1 MKANLVSKE
10 KNVAKFTMEF
20 TAEEFDQACIDAYK
34 ATKDQFS
41 IDGFRKGKAPR
52 SIIEKHYGEGVFFE
66 EAVNQLFQQN
76 YLKAV
81 EELDLDIIDS
91 PAAEFSEIGKGK
103 PMTITISVPVYPVVE
118 VKDYMGVEV
127 EQEKPQVSDE
137 SVQAEIDNMLK
148 RNARMVTVDR
158 ASKKGDTVIF
168 DFKGFVDGEQF
179 EGGTAERHELKLGS
193 GMFIPGFEEQ
203 LEGLKAGESKNV
215 EVTFPEAYT
224 EELAGKDA
232 TFECLIHEVKEE
244 ELPKLDDEFVKDVSE
259 FDTVDELKDDIKN
272 KQLENAKNM
281 VVSRAK
287 DAVVSKV
294 YENNPV
300 DVPDVMVEDEI
311 SRMIQEI
318 GQQLS
323 YQGLT
328 VENYL
333 QYMGKDMAEFRKD
346 LREDAANKVGTR
358 IVLMSIIDKE
368 GIEVSEEE
376 MEAEL
381 KKIADAYKKDVE
393 EIRQMIGVE
402 NLTYFQK
409 DIQLSKVVDLLYDK
423 AKVTEVEPKKIDPV
437 EIKAE
442 DAKKESEEKNDSKVA
457 KESKDEKKSDKPKDE
472 KEAKA
477 KEDK

>member
-1 MKANLVSKE
+1 MKTNLLSKE

-76 YLKAV
+76 YLNAV
-81 EELDLDIIDS
+81 QELDLDIIDS

-103 PMTITISVPVYPVVE
+103 PMTITITVPVYPVVE
-118 VKDYMGVEV
+118 VKDYMGVEA
-127 EQEKPQVSDE
+127 EQEKAQVSDE

-148 RNARMVTVDR
+148 RNARMITVYR
-158 ASKKGDTVIF
+158 ESKNGDTLIF

-203 LEGLKAGESKNV
+203 LEGLKAGDSKNV
-215 EVTFPEAYT
+215 EVKFPENYT

-232 TFECLIHEVKEE
+232 TFECLVHEVKEE
-244 ELPKLDDEFVKDVSE
+244 EIPELDDEFVKDVSE
-259 FDTVDELKDDIKN
+259 FDTVDELKEDIK
-272 KQLENAKNM
+272 KRQLENAKHM

-300 DVPDVMVEDEI
+300 DVPDIMVEDEI
-311 SRMIQEI
+311 TRMIQEI

-333 QYMGKDMAEFRKD
+333 QYMGKNMSEMRNE
-346 LREDAANKVGTR
+346 LREDAAKKVGTR

-368 GIEVSEEE
+368 NIEVSEEE

-381 KKIADAYKKDVE
+381 AKIAEAYKRDVE
-393 EIRQMIGVE
+393 EIKNMIGIE

-409 DIQLSKVVDLLYDK
+409 DVQITKAIDMLYDN
-423 AKVTEVEPKKIDPV
+423 AKIKEVEPKKVDPV
-437 EIKAE
+437 EIK
-442 DAKKESEEKNDSKVA
+442 D
-457 KESKDEKKSDKPKDE
+457 DEKSEKTGDE
-472 KEAKA
+472 KTEGK
-477 KEDK
+477 

>member
-1 MKANLVSKE
+1 MKANLISKE

-34 ATKDQFS
+34 ATKDQFT

-52 SIIEKHYGEGVFFE
+52 SIIEKHYGEGIFFE

-103 PMTITISVPVYPVVE
+103 PMTITISVPVYPMVE

-137 SVQAEIDNMLK
+137 SVQAEIDNMVK

-158 ASKKGDTVIF
+158 PSKKGDTLIF

-203 LEGLKAGESKNV
+203 LEGLKSGESKNV

-232 TFECLIHEVKEE
+232 TFECLVHEVKEE
-244 ELPKLDDEFVKDVSE
+244 ELPKLDDEFVKDISE
-259 FDTVDELKDDIKN
+259 FDTVDELKKDIRN

-294 YENNPV
+294 YDNNPV

-346 LREDAANKVGTR
+346 LRDDAAKKVGTR

-381 KKIADAYKKDVE
+381 KKIAEAYKKDVE
-393 EIRQMIGVE
+393 EIRQMIGIE

-409 DIQLSKVVDLLYDK
+409 DIQLSKVVDLLYDN

-442 DAKKESEEKNDSKVA
+442 DSEVAEKPEESEDSKKA
-457 KESKDEKKSDKPKDE
+457 EK
-472 KEAKA
+472 
-477 KEDK
+477 

>member
-1 MKANLVSKE
+1 MKTNLISKE

-52 SIIEKHYGEGVFFE
+52 GIIEKHYGEGVFFE

-76 YLKAV
+76 YLNAV
-81 EELDLDIIDS
+81 QELDLDIIDS

-103 PMTITISVPVYPVVE
+103 PMTITITVPVYPVVE
-118 VKDYMGVEV
+118 VKDYMGVEA
-127 EQEKPQVSDE
+127 EQEKAQVSDE

-148 RNARMVTVDR
+148 RNARMVTVER
-158 ASKKGDTVIF
+158 ESKNGDTLIF
-168 DFKGFVDGEQF
+168 DFKGFVDGKQF

-203 LEGLKAGESKNV
+203 LEGLKAGDSKNV
-215 EVTFPEAYT
+215 EVKFPENYT

-232 TFECLIHEVKEE
+232 TFECLVHEVKEE
-244 ELPKLDDEFVKDVSE
+244 EIPKLDDEFVKDVSE
-259 FDTVDELKDDIKN
+259 FDTVDELKEDIK
-272 KQLENAKNM
+272 KRQLENAKNM
-281 VVSRAK
+281 VLSRAK

-300 DVPDVMVEDEI
+300 DVPDVMVQDEI
-311 SRMIQEI
+311 TRMIQEI

-333 QYMGKDMAEFRKD
+333 QYMGKDMSD
-346 LREDAANKVGTR
+346 LRNELKEDAAKKVGTR

-368 GIEVSEEE
+368 DIKVSEDE

-381 KKIADAYKKDVE
+381 AKIAEAYKKDVD
-393 EIRQMIGVE
+393 EIKNMIGIE

-409 DIQLSKVVDLLYDK
+409 DIQITKVIDMLYDN
-423 AKVTEVEPKKIDPV
+423 AKITEVEPKKIDPA
-437 EIKAE
+437 EIKDDKESKKAE
-442 DAKKESEEKNDSKVA
+442 DVEKTEEK
-457 KESKDEKKSDKPKDE
+457 
-472 KEAKA
+472 
-477 KEDK
+477 

>member
-1 MKANLVSKE
+1 MKTNLLSKE

-76 YLKAV
+76 YLNAV
-81 EELDLDIIDS
+81 QELDLDIIDS

-103 PMTITISVPVYPVVE
+103 PMTITITVPVYPVVE
-118 VKDYMGVEV
+118 VKDYMGVEA
-127 EQEKPQVSDE
+127 EQEKAQVSDE

-148 RNARMVTVDR
+148 RNARMITVDR
-158 ASKKGDTVIF
+158 ESKNGDTLIF

-215 EVTFPEAYT
+215 EVKFPENYT

-232 TFECLIHEVKEE
+232 TFECLVHEVKEE
-244 ELPKLDDEFVKDVSE
+244 EIPELDDEFVKDVSE
-259 FDTVDELKDDIKN
+259 FDTVDELKEDIK
-272 KQLENAKNM
+272 KRQLENAKNM

-311 SRMIQEI
+311 TRMIQEI

-333 QYMGKDMAEFRKD
+333 QYMGKNMSEMRNE
-346 LREDAANKVGTR
+346 LREDAAKKVGTR

-368 GIEVSEEE
+368 NIEVSEEE

-381 KKIADAYKKDVE
+381 AKIAEAYKRDVE
-393 EIRQMIGVE
+393 EIKNMIGIE

-409 DIQLSKVVDLLYDK
+409 DVQITKAIDMLYDN
-423 AKVTEVEPKKIDPV
+423 AKIKEVEPKKVDPV
-437 EIKAE
+437 EIK
-442 DAKKESEEKNDSKVA
+442 D
-457 KESKDEKKSDKPKDE
+457 DEKSEKTGDE
-472 KEAKA
+472 KTEGK
-477 KEDK
+477 

>member
-1 MKANLVSKE
+1 MKTNLLSKE

-76 YLKAV
+76 YLNAV
-81 EELDLDIIDS
+81 QELDLDIIDS

-103 PMTITISVPVYPVVE
+103 PMTITITVPVYPVVE
-118 VKDYMGVEV
+118 VKDYMGVEA
-127 EQEKPQVSDE
+127 EQEKAQVSDE

-148 RNARMVTVDR
+148 RNARMITVDR
-158 ASKKGDTVIF
+158 ESKNGDTLIF

-215 EVTFPEAYT
+215 EVKFPENYT

-232 TFECLIHEVKEE
+232 TFECLVHEVKEE
-244 ELPKLDDEFVKDVSE
+244 EIPELDDEFVKDVSE
-259 FDTVDELKDDIKN
+259 FDTVDELKEDIK
-272 KQLENAKNM
+272 KRQLENAKNM

-311 SRMIQEI
+311 TRMIQEI

-333 QYMGKDMAEFRKD
+333 QYMGKDMSEMRNE
-346 LREDAANKVGTR
+346 LREDAAKKVGTR

-368 GIEVSEEE
+368 NIEVSEEE

-381 KKIADAYKKDVE
+381 AKIAEAYKRDVE
-393 EIRQMIGVE
+393 EIKNMIGIE

-409 DIQLSKVVDLLYDK
+409 DVQITKAIDMLYDN
-423 AKVTEVEPKKIDPV
+423 AKIKEVEPKKVDPV
-437 EIKAE
+437 EIK
-442 DAKKESEEKNDSKVA
+442 D
-457 KESKDEKKSDKPKDE
+457 DEKSEKTGDE
-472 KEAKA
+472 KTEGK
-477 KEDK
+477 

>member
-1 MKANLVSKE
+1 MKTNLLSKE

-76 YLKAV
+76 YLNAV
-81 EELDLDIIDS
+81 QELDLDIIDS

-103 PMTITISVPVYPVVE
+103 PMTITITVPVYPVVE
-118 VKDYMGVEV
+118 VKDYMGVEA
-127 EQEKPQVSDE
+127 EQEKAQVSDE

-148 RNARMVTVDR
+148 RNARMITVDR
-158 ASKKGDTVIF
+158 ESKKGDTLIF

-203 LEGLKAGESKNV
+203 LEGLKAGDSKNV
-215 EVTFPEAYT
+215 EVKFPENYT

-232 TFECLIHEVKEE
+232 TFECLVHEVKEE
-244 ELPKLDDEFVKDVSE
+244 EIPELDDEFVKDVSE
-259 FDTVDELKDDIKN
+259 FDTVDELKEDIK
-272 KQLENAKNM
+272 KRQLENAKNM

-311 SRMIQEI
+311 TRMIQEI

-333 QYMGKDMAEFRKD
+333 QYMGKDMSEMRNEF
-346 LREDAANKVGTR
+346 REDAAKKVGTR

-368 GIEVSEEE
+368 NIQVSEEE

-381 KKIADAYKKDVE
+381 AKIAEAYKKDVE
-393 EIRQMIGVE
+393 EIKNMIGIE

-409 DIQLSKVVDLLYDK
+409 DVQITKVIDMLYDN
-423 AKVTEVEPKKIDPV
+423 AKIKEVEPKKIDPV
-437 EIKAE
+437 EIKDDE
-442 DAKKESEEKNDSKVA
+442 KSEKTGDEKTEEK
-457 KESKDEKKSDKPKDE
+457 
-472 KEAKA
+472 
-477 KEDK
+477 

>member
-1 MKANLVSKE
+1 MKTNLLSKE

-20 TAEEFDQACIDAYK
+20 TAEEFEQACIDAYK
-34 ATKDQFS
+34 ATKNQFS

-76 YLKAV
+76 YLNAV
-81 EELDLDIIDS
+81 QELDLDIIDS

-103 PMTITISVPVYPVVE
+103 PMTITITVPVYPVVE
-118 VKDYMGVEV
+118 VKDYMGVEA
-127 EQEKPQVSDE
+127 EQEKAQVSDE

-148 RNARMVTVDR
+148 RNARMITVDR
-158 ASKKGDTVIF
+158 ESKKGDTLIF

-203 LEGLKAGESKNV
+203 LEGLKAGDSKNV
-215 EVTFPEAYT
+215 EVKFPENYT

-232 TFECLIHEVKEE
+232 TFECLVHEVKEE
-244 ELPKLDDEFVKDVSE
+244 EIPEFDDEFVKDVSE
-259 FDTVDELKDDIKN
+259 FDTVDELKEDIK
-272 KQLENAKNM
+272 KRQLENAKNM

-287 DAVVSKV
+287 DAVVEKV

-311 SRMIQEI
+311 TRMIQEI

-333 QYMGKDMAEFRKD
+333 QYMGKDMSEMRNEF
-346 LREDAANKVGTR
+346 REDAAKKVGTR

-368 GIEVSEEE
+368 NIQVSEEE

-381 KKIADAYKKDVE
+381 AKIAEAYKKDVE
-393 EIRQMIGVE
+393 EIKNMIGME

-409 DIQLSKVVDLLYDK
+409 DVQITKVIDMLYDN
-423 AKVTEVEPKKIDPV
+423 AKIKEVEPKKIDPV
-437 EIKAE
+437 EIKDDE
-442 DAKKESEEKNDSKVA
+442 KSEKTGDEKTEEK
-457 KESKDEKKSDKPKDE
+457 
-472 KEAKA
+472 
-477 KEDK
+477 

>member
-1 MKANLVSKE
+1 MKTNLLSKE

-76 YLKAV
+76 YLNAV
-81 EELDLDIIDS
+81 QELDLDIIDS

-103 PMTITISVPVYPVVE
+103 PMTITITVPVYPVVE
-118 VKDYMGVEV
+118 VKDYMGVEA
-127 EQEKPQVSDE
+127 EQEKAQVSDE

-148 RNARMVTVDR
+148 RNARMITVDR
-158 ASKKGDTVIF
+158 ESKNGDTLIF

-203 LEGLKAGESKNV
+203 LEGLKAGDSKNV
-215 EVTFPEAYT
+215 EVKFPENYT

-232 TFECLIHEVKEE
+232 TFECLVHEVKEE
-244 ELPKLDDEFVKDVSE
+244 EIPEFDDEFVKDVSE
-259 FDTVDELKDDIKN
+259 FDTVDELKEDIK
-272 KQLENAKNM
+272 KRQLENAKNM

-287 DAVVSKV
+287 DAVVEKV

-311 SRMIQEI
+311 TRMIQEI

-333 QYMGKDMAEFRKD
+333 QYMGKDMSEMRNELRKD
-346 LREDAANKVGTR
+346 AAKKVGTR

-368 GIEVSEEE
+368 NIQVSEEE

-381 KKIADAYKKDVE
+381 AKIAEAYKKDVK
-393 EIRQMIGVE
+393 EIKNMIGIE

-409 DIQLSKVVDLLYDK
+409 DVQITKVIDMLYDN
-423 AKVTEVEPKKIDPV
+423 AKIKEVEPKKIDPV
-437 EIKAE
+437 EIKDDE
-442 DAKKESEEKNDSKVA
+442 KSEKTGDEKTEEK
-457 KESKDEKKSDKPKDE
+457 
-472 KEAKA
+472 
-477 KEDK
+477 

>member
-1 MKANLVSKE
+1 MKTNLLSKE

-20 TAEEFDQACIDAYK
+20 TAEEFEQACIDAYK
-34 ATKDQFS
+34 ATKNQFS

-76 YLKAV
+76 YLNAV
-81 EELDLDIIDS
+81 QELDLDIIDS

-103 PMTITISVPVYPVVE
+103 PMTITITVPVYPVVE
-118 VKDYMGVEV
+118 VKDYMGVEAD
-127 EQEKPQVSDE
+127 QEKAQVSDE

-148 RNARMVTVDR
+148 RNARMITVDR
-158 ASKKGDTVIF
+158 ESKNGDTLIF

-203 LEGLKAGESKNV
+203 LEGLKAGDSKNV
-215 EVTFPEAYT
+215 EVKFPENYT

-232 TFECLIHEVKEE
+232 TFECLVHEVKEE
-244 ELPKLDDEFVKDVSE
+244 EIPELDDEFVKDVSE
-259 FDTVDELKDDIKN
+259 FDTVDELKEDIK
-272 KQLENAKNM
+272 KRQLENAKNM

-287 DAVVSKV
+287 DAVVEKV

-311 SRMIQEI
+311 TRMIQEI

-333 QYMGKDMAEFRKD
+333 QYMGKDMSEMRNELRKD
-346 LREDAANKVGTR
+346 AAKKVGTR

-368 GIEVSEEE
+368 NIQVSEEE

-381 KKIADAYKKDVE
+381 AKIAEAYKKDVE
-393 EIRQMIGVE
+393 EIKNMIGME

-409 DIQLSKVVDLLYDK
+409 DVQITKVIDMLYDN
-423 AKVTEVEPKKIDPV
+423 AKIKEVEPKKIDPV
-437 EIKAE
+437 EIKDDE
-442 DAKKESEEKNDSKVA
+442 KSETGDEKTEEK
-457 KESKDEKKSDKPKDE
+457 
-472 KEAKA
+472 
-477 KEDK
+477 

>member
-1 MKANLVSKE
+1 MKTNLLSKE

-20 TAEEFDQACIDAYK
+20 TAEEFEQACIDAYK
-34 ATKDQFS
+34 ATKNQFS

-76 YLKAV
+76 YLNAV
-81 EELDLDIIDS
+81 QELDLDIIDS

-103 PMTITISVPVYPVVE
+103 PMTITITVPVYPVVE
-118 VKDYMGVEV
+118 VKDYMGVEA
-127 EQEKPQVSDE
+127 EQEKAQVSDE

-148 RNARMVTVDR
+148 RNARMITVDR
-158 ASKKGDTVIF
+158 ESKKGDTLIF

-203 LEGLKAGESKNV
+203 LEGLKAGDSKNV
-215 EVTFPEAYT
+215 EVKFPENYT

-232 TFECLIHEVKEE
+232 TFECLVHEVKEE
-244 ELPKLDDEFVKDVSE
+244 EIPEFDDEFVKDVSE
-259 FDTVDELKDDIKN
+259 FDTVDELKEDIK
-272 KQLENAKNM
+272 KRQLENAKNM

-287 DAVVSKV
+287 DAVVEKV

-311 SRMIQEI
+311 TRMIQEI

-333 QYMGKDMAEFRKD
+333 QYMGKDMSEMRNELRKD
-346 LREDAANKVGTR
+346 AAKKVGTR

-368 GIEVSEEE
+368 NIEVSEEE

-381 KKIADAYKKDVE
+381 AKIAEAYKKDVK
-393 EIRQMIGVE
+393 EIKNMIGIE

-409 DIQLSKVVDLLYDK
+409 DVQITKVIDMLYDN
-423 AKVTEVEPKKIDPV
+423 AKIKEVEPKKIDPV
-437 EIKAE
+437 EIKDDE
-442 DAKKESEEKNDSKVA
+442 KSEKTGDEKTEEK
-457 KESKDEKKSDKPKDE
+457 
-472 KEAKA
+472 
-477 KEDK
+477 

>member
-1 MKANLVSKE
+1 MKTNLLSKE

-20 TAEEFDQACIDAYK
+20 TAEEFEQACIDAYK
-34 ATKDQFS
+34 ATKNQFS

-76 YLKAV
+76 YLNAV
-81 EELDLDIIDS
+81 QELDLDIIDS

-103 PMTITISVPVYPVVE
+103 PMTITITVPVYPVVE
-118 VKDYMGVEV
+118 VKDYMGVEA
-127 EQEKPQVSDE
+127 EQEKAQVSDE

-148 RNARMVTVDR
+148 RNARMITVDR
-158 ASKKGDTVIF
+158 ESKKGDTLIF

-203 LEGLKAGESKNV
+203 LEDLKAGDSKNV
-215 EVTFPEAYT
+215 EVKFPENYT

-232 TFECLIHEVKEE
+232 TFECLVHEVKEE
-244 ELPKLDDEFVKDVSE
+244 EIPELDDEFVKDVSE
-259 FDTVDELKDDIKN
+259 FDTVDELKEDIK
-272 KQLENAKNM
+272 KRQLENAKNM

-287 DAVVSKV
+287 DAVVEKV

-311 SRMIQEI
+311 TRMIQEI

-328 VENYL
+328 VDNYL
-333 QYMGKDMAEFRKD
+333 QYMGKDMSEMRND
-346 LREDAANKVGTR
+346 LREDAAKKVGTR

-368 GIEVSEEE
+368 NIQVSEEE

-381 KKIADAYKKDVE
+381 AKIAEAYKKDVE
-393 EIRQMIGVE
+393 EIKNMIGIE

-409 DIQLSKVVDLLYDK
+409 DVQITKVIDMLYDN
-423 AKVTEVEPKKIDPV
+423 AKIKEVEPKKIDPV
-437 EIKAE
+437 EIKDDE
-442 DAKKESEEKNDSKVA
+442 KSETGDEKTEEK
-457 KESKDEKKSDKPKDE
+457 
-472 KEAKA
+472 
-477 KEDK
+477 

>member
-1 MKANLVSKE
+1 MKTNLLSKE

-34 ATKDQFS
+34 ATKNQFS

-76 YLKAV
+76 YLNAV
-81 EELDLDIIDS
+81 QELDLDIIDS

-103 PMTITISVPVYPVVE
+103 PMTITITVPVYPVVE
-118 VKDYMGVEV
+118 VKDYMGVEA
-127 EQEKPQVSDE
+127 EQEKAQVSDE

-148 RNARMVTVDR
+148 RNARMITVDR
-158 ASKKGDTVIF
+158 ESKKGDTLIF

-203 LEGLKAGESKNV
+203 LEGLKAGDSKNV
-215 EVTFPEAYT
+215 EVKFPENYT

-232 TFECLIHEVKEE
+232 TFECLVHEVKEE
-244 ELPKLDDEFVKDVSE
+244 EIPELDDEFVKDVSE
-259 FDTVDELKDDIKN
+259 FDTVDELKEDIK
-272 KQLENAKNM
+272 KRQLENAKNM

-287 DAVVSKV
+287 DAVVEKV

-311 SRMIQEI
+311 TRMIQEI

-333 QYMGKDMAEFRKD
+333 QYMGKDMSEMRNE
-346 LREDAANKVGTR
+346 LREDAAKKVGTR

-368 GIEVSEEE
+368 NIEVSEEE

-381 KKIADAYKKDVE
+381 AKIAEAYKKDVE
-393 EIRQMIGVE
+393 EIKNMIGIE

-409 DIQLSKVVDLLYDK
+409 DVQITKVIDMLYDN
-423 AKVTEVEPKKIDPV
+423 AKIKEVEPKKIDPA
-437 EIKAE
+437 EIKDDE
-442 DAKKESEEKNDSKVA
+442 ESDEAGDEKTEEK
-457 KESKDEKKSDKPKDE
+457 
-472 KEAKA
+472 
-477 KEDK
+477 

>member
-1 MKANLVSKE
+1 MKTNLISKE
-10 KNVAKFTMEF
+10 KNLAKFTIEF
-20 TAEEFDQACIDAYK
+20 TADEFDQACIDAYK

-52 SIIEKHYGEGVFFE
+52 RIIEKHYGEGVFFE

-76 YLKAV
+76 YLNAV
-81 EELDLDIIDS
+81 QELDLDIIDS

-103 PMTITISVPVYPVVE
+103 PMTITITVPVYPVVE
-118 VKDYMGVEV
+118 VKDYMGVEA
-127 EQEKPQVSDE
+127 EQEKAQVSDE

-148 RNARMVTVDR
+148 RNARMVTVER
-158 ASKKGDTVIF
+158 ESKNGDTLIF
-168 DFKGFVDGEQF
+168 DFKGFVDGKQF

-203 LEGLKAGESKNV
+203 LEGLKAGDSKNV
-215 EVTFPEAYT
+215 EVKFPENYT

-232 TFECLIHEVKEE
+232 TFECLVHEVKEE
-244 ELPKLDDEFVKDVSE
+244 EIPKLDDEFVKDVSE
-259 FDTVDELKDDIKN
+259 FDTVDELKEDIK
-272 KQLENAKNM
+272 KRQLENAKNM
-281 VVSRAK
+281 VLSRAK

-300 DVPDVMVEDEI
+300 DVPDVMVQDEI
-311 SRMIQEI
+311 TRMIQEI

-333 QYMGKDMAEFRKD
+333 QYMGKDMSD
-346 LREDAANKVGTR
+346 LRNELKEDAAKKVGTR

-368 GIEVSEEE
+368 DIKVSEDE

-381 KKIADAYKKDVE
+381 AKIAEAYKKDVD
-393 EIRQMIGVE
+393 EIKNMIGIE

-409 DIQLSKVVDLLYDK
+409 DIQITKLIDMLYDN
-423 AKVTEVEPKKIDPV
+423 AKITEVEPKKIDPA
-437 EIKAE
+437 EIKDDKESKKAE
-442 DAKKESEEKNDSKVA
+442 DVEKTEEK
-457 KESKDEKKSDKPKDE
+457 
-472 KEAKA
+472 
-477 KEDK
+477 

>member
-1 MKANLVSKE
+1 MKTNLLSKE

-76 YLKAV
+76 YLNAV
-81 EELDLDIIDS
+81 QELDLDIIDS

-103 PMTITISVPVYPVVE
+103 PMTITITVPVYPVVE
-118 VKDYMGVEV
+118 VKDYMGVEA
-127 EQEKPQVSDE
+127 EQEKAQVSDE

-148 RNARMVTVDR
+148 RNARMITVDR
-158 ASKKGDTVIF
+158 ESKNGDTLIF

-215 EVTFPEAYT
+215 EVKFPENYT

-232 TFECLIHEVKEE
+232 TFECLVHEVKEE
-244 ELPKLDDEFVKDVSE
+244 EIPELDDEFVKDVSE
-259 FDTVDELKDDIKN
+259 FDTVDELKEDIK
-272 KQLENAKNM
+272 KRQLENAKNM

-311 SRMIQEI
+311 TRMIQEI

-333 QYMGKDMAEFRKD
+333 QYMGKDMSEMRNE
-346 LREDAANKVGTR
+346 LREDAAKKVGTR

-368 GIEVSEEE
+368 NIEVSEEE

-381 KKIADAYKKDVE
+381 AKIAEAYKRDVE
-393 EIRQMIGVE
+393 EIKNMIGIE

-409 DIQLSKVVDLLYDK
+409 DVQITKAIDMLYDN
-423 AKVTEVEPKKIDPV
+423 AKIKEVEPKKIDPA
-437 EIKAE
+437 EIKDDE
-442 DAKKESEEKNDSKVA
+442 ESEEA
-457 KESKDEKKSDKPKDE
+457 GDEKTEE
-472 KEAKA
+472 K
-477 KEDK
+477 

>member
-1 MKANLVSKE
+1 MKTNLLSKE

-20 TAEEFDQACIDAYK
+20 TAEEFEQACIDAYK
-34 ATKDQFS
+34 ATKNQFS

-76 YLKAV
+76 YLNAV
-81 EELDLDIIDS
+81 QELDLDIIDS

-103 PMTITISVPVYPVVE
+103 PMTITITVPVYPVVE
-118 VKDYMGVEV
+118 VKDYMGVEA
-127 EQEKPQVSDE
+127 EQEKAQVSDE

-148 RNARMVTVDR
+148 RNARMITVDR
-158 ASKKGDTVIF
+158 ESKKGDTLIF

-203 LEGLKAGESKNV
+203 LEGLKAGDSKNV
-215 EVTFPEAYT
+215 EVKFPENYT

-232 TFECLIHEVKEE
+232 TFECLVHEVKEE
-244 ELPKLDDEFVKDVSE
+244 EIPELDDEFVKDVSE
-259 FDTVDELKDDIKN
+259 FDTVDELKEDIK
-272 KQLENAKNM
+272 KRQLENAKNM

-287 DAVVSKV
+287 DAVVEKV

-311 SRMIQEI
+311 TRMIQEI

-328 VENYL
+328 VDNYL
-333 QYMGKDMAEFRKD
+333 QYMGKDMSEMRNE
-346 LREDAANKVGTR
+346 LREDAAKKVGTR

-368 GIEVSEEE
+368 NIEVSEEE

-381 KKIADAYKKDVE
+381 AKIAEAYKKDVE
-393 EIRQMIGVE
+393 EIKNMIGME

-409 DIQLSKVVDLLYDK
+409 DVQITKVIDMLYDN
-423 AKVTEVEPKKIDPV
+423 AKIKEVEPKKIDPA
-437 EIKAE
+437 EIK
-442 DAKKESEEKNDSKVA
+442 DDKESDEAGDEKTEEK
-457 KESKDEKKSDKPKDE
+457 
-472 KEAKA
+472 
-477 KEDK
+477 

>member
-1 MKANLVSKE
+1 MKTNLISKE

-20 TAEEFDQACIDAYK
+20 TSEEFDQACIDAYK
-34 ATKDQFS
+34 ATKDQFA

-76 YLKAV
+76 YLNAV
-81 EELDLDIIDS
+81 QELDLDIIDS

-103 PMTITISVPVYPVVE
+103 PMTITITVPVYPVVE

-127 EQEKPQVSDE
+127 EQEKAQVSDE

-148 RNARMVTVDR
+148 RNARMITVDR
-158 ASKKGDTVIF
+158 ESKKGDTLIF

-203 LEGLKAGESKNV
+203 LEDLKAGDSKNV
-215 EVTFPEAYT
+215 EVKFPENYT

-232 TFECLIHEVKEE
+232 TFECLVHEVKEE
-244 ELPKLDDEFVKDVSE
+244 EIPELDDEFVKDVSE
-259 FDTVDELKDDIKN
+259 FDTVDELKVDIK
-272 KQLENAKNM
+272 KRQLENAKNM

-287 DAVVSKV
+287 DAVVEKV

-311 SRMIQEI
+311 TRMIQEI

-333 QYMGKDMAEFRKD
+333 QYMGKDMSEMRNE
-346 LREDAANKVGTR
+346 LREDAAKKVGTR

-368 GIEVSEEE
+368 NIQVSEEE

-381 KKIADAYKKDVE
+381 AKIAEAYKKDVE
-393 EIRQMIGVE
+393 EIKNMIGIE

-409 DIQLSKVVDLLYDK
+409 DVQITKVIDMLYDN
-423 AKVTEVEPKKIDPV
+423 AKIKEVEPKKIDPA
-437 EIKAE
+437 EIK
-442 DAKKESEEKNDSKVA
+442 DDKESDEAGDEKTEEK
-457 KESKDEKKSDKPKDE
+457 
-472 KEAKA
+472 
-477 KEDK
+477 

>member
-1 MKANLVSKE
+1 MKTNLLSKE

-20 TAEEFDQACIDAYK
+20 TAEEFEQACIDAYK
-34 ATKDQFS
+34 ATKNQFS

-76 YLKAV
+76 YLNAV
-81 EELDLDIIDS
+81 QELDLDIIDS

-103 PMTITISVPVYPVVE
+103 PMTITITVPVYPVVE
-118 VKDYMGVEV
+118 VKDYMGVEA
-127 EQEKPQVSDE
+127 EQEKAQVSDE

-148 RNARMVTVDR
+148 RNARMITVDR
-158 ASKKGDTVIF
+158 ESKKGDTLIF

-203 LEGLKAGESKNV
+203 LEGLKAGDSKNV
-215 EVTFPEAYT
+215 EVKFPENYT

-232 TFECLIHEVKEE
+232 TFECLVHEVKEE
-244 ELPKLDDEFVKDVSE
+244 EIPELDDEFVKDVSE
-259 FDTVDELKDDIKN
+259 FDTVDELKEDIK
-272 KQLENAKNM
+272 KRQLENAKNM

-287 DAVVSKV
+287 DAVVEKV

-311 SRMIQEI
+311 TRMIQEI

-333 QYMGKDMAEFRKD
+333 QYMGTDMSEMRNE
-346 LREDAANKVGTR
+346 LREDAAKKVGTR

-368 GIEVSEEE
+368 NIQVSEEE

-381 KKIADAYKKDVE
+381 AKIAEAYKKDVE
-393 EIRQMIGVE
+393 EIKNMIGME

-409 DIQLSKVVDLLYDK
+409 DVQITKVIDMLYDN
-423 AKVTEVEPKKIDPV
+423 AKIKEVEPKEIDPV
-437 EIKAE
+437 EIKDDE
-442 DAKKESEEKNDSKVA
+442 KSEKTGDEKTEEK
-457 KESKDEKKSDKPKDE
+457 
-472 KEAKA
+472 
-477 KEDK
+477 

>member
-1 MKANLVSKE
+1 MKANLISKE

-20 TAEEFDQACIDAYK
+20 TADEFDQACIDAYK

-52 SIIEKHYGEGVFFE
+52 GIIEKHYGEGVFFE

-76 YLKAV
+76 YLNAV
-81 EELDLDIIDS
+81 QELDLDIIDS

-103 PMTITISVPVYPVVE
+103 PMTITITVPVYPVVE
-118 VKDYMGVEV
+118 VKDYMGVEA
-127 EQEKPQVSDE
+127 EQEKAQVSDE

-148 RNARMVTVDR
+148 RNARMVTVER
-158 ASKKGDTVIF
+158 ESKNGDTLIF
-168 DFKGFVDGEQF
+168 DFKGFVDGKQF

-203 LEGLKAGESKNV
+203 LEGLKAGDSKNV
-215 EVTFPEAYT
+215 EVKFPENYT

-232 TFECLIHEVKEE
+232 TFECLVHEVKEE
-244 ELPKLDDEFVKDVSE
+244 EIPKLDDEFVKDVSE
-259 FDTVDELKDDIKN
+259 FDTVDELKEDIK
-272 KQLENAKNM
+272 KRQLENAKNM

-311 SRMIQEI
+311 TRMIQEI

-333 QYMGKDMAEFRKD
+333 QYMGKDMSEMRNE
-346 LREDAANKVGTR
+346 LREDAAKKVGTR

-368 GIEVSEEE
+368 NIEVSEEE

-381 KKIADAYKKDVE
+381 AKIAEAYKRDVE
-393 EIRQMIGVE
+393 EIKNMIGIE

-409 DIQLSKVVDLLYDK
+409 DVQITKVIDMLYDN
-423 AKVTEVEPKKIDPV
+423 AKIKEVEPKKIDPA
-437 EIKAE
+437 EIKDDE
-442 DAKKESEEKNDSKVA
+442 ESEEA
-457 KESKDEKKSDKPKDE
+457 GDEKTEE
-472 KEAKA
+472 K
-477 KEDK
+477 

>member
-1 MKANLVSKE
+1 MKTNLISKE
-10 KNVAKFTMEF
+10 KNLAKFTIEF
-20 TAEEFDQACIDAYK
+20 TADEFDQACIDAYK

-52 SIIEKHYGEGVFFE
+52 GIIEKHYGEGVFFE

-76 YLKAV
+76 YLNAV
-81 EELDLDIIDS
+81 QELDLDIIDS

-103 PMTITISVPVYPVVE
+103 PMTITITVPVYPVVE
-118 VKDYMGVEV
+118 VKDYMGVEA
-127 EQEKPQVSDE
+127 EQEKAQVSDE

-148 RNARMVTVDR
+148 RNARMVTVER
-158 ASKKGDTVIF
+158 ESKNGDTLIF
-168 DFKGFVDGEQF
+168 DFKGFVDGKQF

-203 LEGLKAGESKNV
+203 LEGLKAGDSKNV
-215 EVTFPEAYT
+215 EVKFPENYT

-232 TFECLIHEVKEE
+232 TFECLVHEVKEE
-244 ELPKLDDEFVKDVSE
+244 EIPKLDDEFVKDVSE
-259 FDTVDELKDDIKN
+259 FDTVDELKEDIK
-272 KQLENAKNM
+272 KRQLENAKNM
-281 VVSRAK
+281 VLSRAK

-300 DVPDVMVEDEI
+300 DVPDVMVQDEI
-311 SRMIQEI
+311 TRMIQEI

-333 QYMGKDMAEFRKD
+333 QYMGKDMSD
-346 LREDAANKVGTR
+346 LRNELKEDAAKKVGTR

-368 GIEVSEEE
+368 DIKFSEDE

-381 KKIADAYKKDVE
+381 AKIAEAYKKDVD
-393 EIRQMIGVE
+393 EIKNMIGIE

-409 DIQLSKVVDLLYDK
+409 DIQITKLIDMLYDN
-423 AKVTEVEPKKIDPV
+423 AKITEVEPKKIDPA
-437 EIKAE
+437 EIKDDKESKKAE
-442 DAKKESEEKNDSKVA
+442 DVEKTEEK
-457 KESKDEKKSDKPKDE
+457 
-472 KEAKA
+472 
-477 KEDK
+477 

>member
-1 MKANLVSKE
+1 MKTNLLSKE

-20 TAEEFDQACIDAYK
+20 TAEEFEQACIDAYK
-34 ATKDQFS
+34 ATKNQFS

-76 YLKAV
+76 YLNAV
-81 EELDLDIIDS
+81 QELDLDIIDS

-103 PMTITISVPVYPVVE
+103 PMTITITVPVYPVVE
-118 VKDYMGVEV
+118 VKDYMGVEA
-127 EQEKPQVSDE
+127 EQEKAQVSDE

-148 RNARMVTVDR
+148 RNARMITVDR
-158 ASKKGDTVIF
+158 ESKKGDTLIF

-203 LEGLKAGESKNV
+203 LEGLKAGDSKNV
-215 EVTFPEAYT
+215 EVKFPENYT

-232 TFECLIHEVKEE
+232 TFECLVHEVKEE
-244 ELPKLDDEFVKDVSE
+244 EIPELDDEFVKDVSE
-259 FDTVDELKDDIKN
+259 FDTVDELKEDIK
-272 KQLENAKNM
+272 KRQLENAKNM

-287 DAVVSKV
+287 DAVVEKV

-311 SRMIQEI
+311 TRMIQEI

-333 QYMGKDMAEFRKD
+333 QYMGKDMSEMRNEF
-346 LREDAANKVGTR
+346 REDAAKKVGTR

-368 GIEVSEEE
+368 NIQVSEEE

-381 KKIADAYKKDVE
+381 AKIAEAYKKDVE
-393 EIRQMIGVE
+393 EIKNMIGME

-409 DIQLSKVVDLLYDK
+409 DVQITKVIDMLYDN
-423 AKVTEVEPKKIDPV
+423 AKIKEVEPKKIDPV
-437 EIKAE
+437 EIKDDE
-442 DAKKESEEKNDSKVA
+442 KSEKTGDEKTEEK
-457 KESKDEKKSDKPKDE
+457 
-472 KEAKA
+472 
-477 KEDK
+477 

>member
-1 MKANLVSKE
+1 MKTNLLSKE

-20 TAEEFDQACIDAYK
+20 TAEEFEQACIDAYK
-34 ATKDQFS
+34 ATKNQFS

-76 YLKAV
+76 YLNAV
-81 EELDLDIIDS
+81 QELDLDIIDS

-103 PMTITISVPVYPVVE
+103 PMTITITVPVYPVVE
-118 VKDYMGVEV
+118 VKDYRGVEA
-127 EQEKPQVSDE
+127 EQEKAQVSDE

-148 RNARMVTVDR
+148 RNARMITVDR
-158 ASKKGDTVIF
+158 ESKKGDTLIF

-203 LEGLKAGESKNV
+203 LEDLKAGDSKNV
-215 EVTFPEAYT
+215 EVKFPENYT

-232 TFECLIHEVKEE
+232 TFECLVHEVKEE
-244 ELPKLDDEFVKDVSE
+244 EIPELDDEFVKDVSE
-259 FDTVDELKDDIKN
+259 FDTVDELKEDIK
-272 KQLENAKNM
+272 KRQLENAKNM

-287 DAVVSKV
+287 DAVVEKV

-311 SRMIQEI
+311 TRMIQEI

-328 VENYL
+328 VDNYL
-333 QYMGKDMAEFRKD
+333 QYMGKDMSEMRNE
-346 LREDAANKVGTR
+346 LREDAAKKVGTR

-368 GIEVSEEE
+368 NIQVSEEE

-381 KKIADAYKKDVE
+381 AKIAEAYKKDVE
-393 EIRQMIGVE
+393 EIKNMIGIE

-409 DIQLSKVVDLLYDK
+409 DVQITKVIDMLYDN
-423 AKVTEVEPKKIDPV
+423 AKIKEVEPKKIDPA
-437 EIKAE
+437 EIKDDE
-442 DAKKESEEKNDSKVA
+442 ESDEAGDEKTEEK
-457 KESKDEKKSDKPKDE
+457 
-472 KEAKA
+472 
-477 KEDK
+477 

>member
-1 MKANLVSKE
+1 MKTNLLSKE

-76 YLKAV
+76 YLNAV
-81 EELDLDIIDS
+81 QELDLDIIDS

-103 PMTITISVPVYPVVE
+103 PMTITITVPVYPVVE
-118 VKDYMGVEV
+118 VKDYMGVEA
-127 EQEKPQVSDE
+127 EQEKAQVSDE

-148 RNARMVTVDR
+148 RNARMITVDR
-158 ASKKGDTVIF
+158 ESKNGDTLIF

-215 EVTFPEAYT
+215 EVKFPENYT

-232 TFECLIHEVKEE
+232 TFECLVHEVKEE
-244 ELPKLDDEFVKDVSE
+244 EIPELDDEFVKDVSE
-259 FDTVDELKDDIKN
+259 FDTVDELKEDIK
-272 KQLENAKNM
+272 KRQLENAKNM

-311 SRMIQEI
+311 TRMIQEI

-333 QYMGKDMAEFRKD
+333 QYMGKDMSEMRNE
-346 LREDAANKVGTR
+346 LREDAAKKVGTR

-368 GIEVSEEE
+368 NIEVSEEE

-381 KKIADAYKKDVE
+381 AKIAEAYKRDVE
-393 EIRQMIGVE
+393 EIKNMIGIE

-409 DIQLSKVVDLLYDK
+409 DVQITKAIDMLYNN
-423 AKVTEVEPKKIDPV
+423 AKIKEVEPKKVDPV
-437 EIKAE
+437 EIKDDE
-442 DAKKESEEKNDSKVA
+442 KSEKTGDEKTEEK
-457 KESKDEKKSDKPKDE
+457 
-472 KEAKA
+472 
-477 KEDK
+477 

>member
-1 MKANLVSKE
+1 MKANLISKE

-52 SIIEKHYGEGVFFE
+52 GIIEKHYGEGVFFE

-76 YLKAV
+76 YLNAV
-81 EELDLDIIDS
+81 QELDLDIIDS

-103 PMTITISVPVYPVVE
+103 PMTITITVPVYPVVE
-118 VKDYMGVEV
+118 VKDYMGVEA
-127 EQEKPQVSDE
+127 EQEKAQVSDE

-148 RNARMVTVDR
+148 RNARMVTVER
-158 ASKKGDTVIF
+158 ESKNGDTLIF
-168 DFKGFVDGEQF
+168 DFKGFVDGKQF

-203 LEGLKAGESKNV
+203 LEGLKAGDSKNV
-215 EVTFPEAYT
+215 EVKFPENYT

-232 TFECLIHEVKEE
+232 TFECLVHEVKEE
-244 ELPKLDDEFVKDVSE
+244 EIPKLDDEFVKDVSE
-259 FDTVDELKDDIKN
+259 FDTVDELKEDIK
-272 KQLENAKNM
+272 KRQLENAKNM
-281 VVSRAK
+281 VLSRAK

-300 DVPDVMVEDEI
+300 DVPDVMVQDEI
-311 SRMIQEI
+311 TRMIQEI

-333 QYMGKDMAEFRKD
+333 QYMGKDMSD
-346 LREDAANKVGTR
+346 LRNELKEDAAKKVGTR

-368 GIEVSEEE
+368 DIKVSEDE

-381 KKIADAYKKDVE
+381 AKIAEAYKKDVD
-393 EIRQMIGVE
+393 EIKNMIGIE

-409 DIQLSKVVDLLYDK
+409 DIQITKVIDMLYDN
-423 AKVTEVEPKKIDPV
+423 AKITEVEPKKIDPA
-437 EIKAE
+437 EIKDDKESKKAE
-442 DAKKESEEKNDSKVA
+442 DVEKTEEK
-457 KESKDEKKSDKPKDE
+457 
-472 KEAKA
+472 
-477 KEDK
+477 

>member
-1 MKANLVSKE
+1 MKTNLLSKE

-76 YLKAV
+76 YLNAV
-81 EELDLDIIDS
+81 QELDLDIIDS

-103 PMTITISVPVYPVVE
+103 PMTITITVPVYPVVE
-118 VKDYMGVEV
+118 VKDYMGVEA
-127 EQEKPQVSDE
+127 EQEKAQVSDE

-148 RNARMVTVDR
+148 RNARMITVDR
-158 ASKKGDTVIF
+158 ESKNGDTLIF

-215 EVTFPEAYT
+215 EVKFPENYT

-232 TFECLIHEVKEE
+232 TFECLVHEVKEE
-244 ELPKLDDEFVKDVSE
+244 EIPELDDEFVKDVSE
-259 FDTVDELKDDIKN
+259 FDTVDELKEDIK
-272 KQLENAKNM
+272 KRQLENAKNM

-311 SRMIQEI
+311 TRMIQEI

-333 QYMGKDMAEFRKD
+333 QYMGKDMSEMRNE
-346 LREDAANKVGTR
+346 LREDAAKKVGTR

-368 GIEVSEEE
+368 NIEVSEEE

-381 KKIADAYKKDVE
+381 AKIAEAYKRDVE
-393 EIRQMIGVE
+393 EIKNMIGIE

-409 DIQLSKVVDLLYDK
+409 DVQITKAIDMLYDN
-423 AKVTEVEPKKIDPV
+423 AKIKEVEPKKIDPA
-437 EIKAE
+437 EIKDDE
-442 DAKKESEEKNDSKVA
+442 ESGEAGDEKTEEK
-457 KESKDEKKSDKPKDE
+457 
-472 KEAKA
+472 
-477 KEDK
+477 

>member
-1 MKANLVSKE
+1 MKTNLLSKE

-20 TAEEFDQACIDAYK
+20 TADEFDQACIDAYK

-76 YLKAV
+76 YLNAV
-81 EELDLDIIDS
+81 QELDLDIIDS

-103 PMTITISVPVYPVVE
+103 PMTITITVPVYPVVE
-118 VKDYMGVEV
+118 VKDYMGVEA
-127 EQEKPQVSDE
+127 EQEKAQVSDE
-137 SVQAEIDNMLK
+137 SVQSEIDNMLK
-148 RNARMVTVDR
+148 RNARMITVDR
-158 ASKKGDTVIF
+158 ESKNGDTLIF

-215 EVTFPEAYT
+215 EVKFPENYT

-232 TFECLIHEVKEE
+232 TFECLVHEVKEE
-244 ELPKLDDEFVKDVSE
+244 EIPELDDEFVKDVSE
-259 FDTVDELKDDIKN
+259 FDTVDELKEDIK
-272 KQLENAKNM
+272 KRQLENAKNM

-311 SRMIQEI
+311 NRMIQEI

-333 QYMGKDMAEFRKD
+333 QYMGKDMSEMRNE
-346 LREDAANKVGTR
+346 LREDAAKKVGTR

-368 GIEVSEEE
+368 NIEVSEEE

-381 KKIADAYKKDVE
+381 AKIAEAYKKDVE
-393 EIRQMIGVE
+393 EIKNMIGIE

-409 DIQLSKVVDLLYDK
+409 DVQITKVIDMLYDN
-423 AKVTEVEPKKIDPV
+423 AKIKEVEPKKIDPS
-437 EIKAE
+437 EIK
-442 DAKKESEEKNDSKVA
+442 DDKESDEAGDEKTEEK
-457 KESKDEKKSDKPKDE
+457 
-472 KEAKA
+472 
-477 KEDK
+477 

>member
-1 MKANLVSKE
+1 MKTNLLSKE

-20 TAEEFDQACIDAYK
+20 TAEEFEQACIDAYK
-34 ATKDQFS
+34 ATKNQFS

-76 YLKAV
+76 YLNAV
-81 EELDLDIIDS
+81 QELDLDIIDS

-103 PMTITISVPVYPVVE
+103 PMTITITVPVYPVVE
-118 VKDYMGVEV
+118 VKDYMGVEA
-127 EQEKPQVSDE
+127 EQEKAQVSDE

-148 RNARMVTVDR
+148 RNARMITVDR
-158 ASKKGDTVIF
+158 ESKKGDTLIF

-203 LEGLKAGESKNV
+203 LEGLKAGDSKNV
-215 EVTFPEAYT
+215 EVKFPENYT

-232 TFECLIHEVKEE
+232 TFECLVHEVKEE
-244 ELPKLDDEFVKDVSE
+244 EIPELDDEFVKDVSE
-259 FDTVDELKDDIKN
+259 FDTVDELKEDIK
-272 KQLENAKNM
+272 KRQLENAKNM

-287 DAVVSKV
+287 DAVVEKV

-311 SRMIQEI
+311 TRMIQEI

-333 QYMGKDMAEFRKD
+333 QYMGKDMSEMRNEF
-346 LREDAANKVGTR
+346 REDAAKKVGTR

-368 GIEVSEEE
+368 NIQVSEEE

-381 KKIADAYKKDVE
+381 AKIAEAYKKDVE
-393 EIRQMIGVE
+393 EIKNMIGIE

-409 DIQLSKVVDLLYDK
+409 DVQITKVIDMLYDN
-423 AKVTEVEPKKIDPV
+423 AKIKEVEPKKVDPV
-437 EIKAE
+437 EIK
-442 DAKKESEEKNDSKVA
+442 D
-457 KESKDEKKSDKPKDE
+457 DEKSEKTGDE
-472 KEAKA
+472 KTEGK
-477 KEDK
+477 

>member
-1 MKANLVSKE
+1 MKTNLLSKE

-20 TAEEFDQACIDAYK
+20 TAEEFEQACIDAYK
-34 ATKDQFS
+34 ATKNQFS

-76 YLKAV
+76 YLNAV
-81 EELDLDIIDS
+81 QELDLDIIDS

-103 PMTITISVPVYPVVE
+103 PMTITITVPVYPVVE
-118 VKDYMGVEV
+118 VKDYMGVEA
-127 EQEKPQVSDE
+127 EQEKAQVSDE

-148 RNARMVTVDR
+148 RNARMITVDR
-158 ASKKGDTVIF
+158 ESKKGDTLIF

-203 LEGLKAGESKNV
+203 LEGLKAGDSKNV
-215 EVTFPEAYT
+215 EVKFPENYT
-224 EELAGKDA
+224 EEFAGKDA
-232 TFECLIHEVKEE
+232 TFECLVHEVKEE
-244 ELPKLDDEFVKDVSE
+244 EIPELDDEFVKDVSE
-259 FDTVDELKDDIKN
+259 FDTVDELKEDIK
-272 KQLENAKNM
+272 KRQLENAKNM

-287 DAVVSKV
+287 DAVVEKV

-311 SRMIQEI
+311 TRMIQEI

-328 VENYL
+328 VDNYL
-333 QYMGKDMAEFRKD
+333 QYMGKDMSEMRNE
-346 LREDAANKVGTR
+346 LREDAAKKVGTR

-368 GIEVSEEE
+368 NIQVSEEE

-381 KKIADAYKKDVE
+381 AKIAEAYKKDVE
-393 EIRQMIGVE
+393 EIKNMIGIE

-409 DIQLSKVVDLLYDK
+409 DVQITKVIDMLYDN
-423 AKVTEVEPKKIDPV
+423 AKIKEVEPKKIDPV
-437 EIKAE
+437 EIKDDE
-442 DAKKESEEKNDSKVA
+442 KSETGDEKTEEK
-457 KESKDEKKSDKPKDE
+457 
-472 KEAKA
+472 
-477 KEDK
+477 

>member
-1 MKANLVSKE
+1 MKTNLISKE
-10 KNVAKFTMEF
+10 NNLAKFTIEF
-20 TAEEFDQACIDAYK
+20 TADEFDQACIDAYK

-52 SIIEKHYGEGVFFE
+52 GIIEKHYGEGVFFE

-76 YLKAV
+76 YLNAV
-81 EELDLDIIDS
+81 QELDLDIIDS

-103 PMTITISVPVYPVVE
+103 PMTITITVPVYPVVE
-118 VKDYMGVEV
+118 VKDYMGVEA
-127 EQEKPQVSDE
+127 EQEKAQVSDE

-148 RNARMVTVDR
+148 RNARMVTVER
-158 ASKKGDTVIF
+158 ESKNGDTLIF
-168 DFKGFVDGEQF
+168 DFKGFVDGKQF

-203 LEGLKAGESKNV
+203 LEGLKAGDSKNV
-215 EVTFPEAYT
+215 EVKFPENYT

-232 TFECLIHEVKEE
+232 TFECLVHEVKEE
-244 ELPKLDDEFVKDVSE
+244 EIPKLDDEFVKDVSE
-259 FDTVDELKDDIKN
+259 FDTVDELKEDIK
-272 KQLENAKNM
+272 KRQLENAKNM
-281 VVSRAK
+281 VLSRAK

-300 DVPDVMVEDEI
+300 DVPDVMVQDEI
-311 SRMIQEI
+311 TRMIQEI

-333 QYMGKDMAEFRKD
+333 QYMGKDMSD
-346 LREDAANKVGTR
+346 LRNELKEDAAKKVGTR

-368 GIEVSEEE
+368 DIKVSEDE

-381 KKIADAYKKDVE
+381 AKIAEAYKKDVD
-393 EIRQMIGVE
+393 EIKNMIGIE

-409 DIQLSKVVDLLYDK
+409 DIQITKLIDMLYDN
-423 AKVTEVEPKKIDPV
+423 AKITEVEPKKIDPA
-437 EIKAE
+437 EIKDDKESKKAE
-442 DAKKESEEKNDSKVA
+442 DVEKTEEK
-457 KESKDEKKSDKPKDE
+457 
-472 KEAKA
+472 
-477 KEDK
+477 

>member
-1 MKANLVSKE
+1 MKTNLLSKE

-76 YLKAV
+76 YLNAV
-81 EELDLDIIDS
+81 QELDLDIIDS

-103 PMTITISVPVYPVVE
+103 PMTITITVPVYPVVE
-118 VKDYMGVEV
+118 VKDYMGVEA
-127 EQEKPQVSDE
+127 EQEKAQVSDE

-148 RNARMVTVDR
+148 RNARMITVDR
-158 ASKKGDTVIF
+158 ESKNGDTLIF

-215 EVTFPEAYT
+215 EVKFPENYT

-232 TFECLIHEVKEE
+232 TFECLVHEVKEE
-244 ELPKLDDEFVKDVSE
+244 EIPELDDEFVKDVSE
-259 FDTVDELKDDIKN
+259 FDTVDELKEDIK
-272 KQLENAKNM
+272 KRQLENAKNM

-311 SRMIQEI
+311 NRMIQEI

-333 QYMGKDMAEFRKD
+333 QYMGKDMSEMRNE
-346 LREDAANKVGTR
+346 LREDAAKKVGTR

-368 GIEVSEEE
+368 NIEVSEEE

-381 KKIADAYKKDVE
+381 AKIAEAYKRDVE
-393 EIRQMIGVE
+393 EIKNMIGIE

-409 DIQLSKVVDLLYDK
+409 DVQITKAIDMLYDN
-423 AKVTEVEPKKIDPV
+423 AKIKEVEPKKVDPV
-437 EIKAE
+437 EIKDDE
-442 DAKKESEEKNDSKVA
+442 KSEKTGDEKTEEK
-457 KESKDEKKSDKPKDE
+457 
-472 KEAKA
+472 
-477 KEDK
+477 

>member
-1 MKANLVSKE
+1 MKTNLISKE

-52 SIIEKHYGEGVFFE
+52 GIIEKHYGEGVFFE

-76 YLKAV
+76 YLNAV
-81 EELDLDIIDS
+81 QELDLDIIDS

-103 PMTITISVPVYPVVE
+103 PMTITITVPVYPVVE
-118 VKDYMGVEV
+118 VKDYMGVEA
-127 EQEKPQVSDE
+127 EQEKAQVSDE

-148 RNARMVTVDR
+148 RNARMVTVER
-158 ASKKGDTVIF
+158 ESKNGDTLIF
-168 DFKGFVDGEQF
+168 DFKGFVDGKQF

-203 LEGLKAGESKNV
+203 LEGLKAGDSKNV
-215 EVTFPEAYT
+215 EVKFPENYT

-232 TFECLIHEVKEE
+232 TFECLVHEVKEE
-244 ELPKLDDEFVKDVSE
+244 EIPKLDDEFVKDVSE
-259 FDTVDELKDDIKN
+259 FDTVDELKEDIK
-272 KQLENAKNM
+272 KRQLENAKNM
-281 VVSRAK
+281 VLSRAK

-300 DVPDVMVEDEI
+300 DVPDVMVQDEI
-311 SRMIQEI
+311 TRMIQEI

-333 QYMGKDMAEFRKD
+333 QYMGKDMSD
-346 LREDAANKVGTR
+346 LRNELKEDAAKKVGTR

-368 GIEVSEEE
+368 DIKVSEDE

-381 KKIADAYKKDVE
+381 AKIAEVYKKDVD
-393 EIRQMIGVE
+393 EIKNMIGIE

-409 DIQLSKVVDLLYDK
+409 DIQITKVIDMLYDN
-423 AKVTEVEPKKIDPV
+423 AKITEVEPKKIDPA
-437 EIKAE
+437 EIKDDKESKKAE
-442 DAKKESEEKNDSKVA
+442 DVEKTEEK
-457 KESKDEKKSDKPKDE
+457 
-472 KEAKA
+472 
-477 KEDK
+477 

>member
-1 MKANLVSKE
+1 MKTNLLSKE

-76 YLKAV
+76 YLNAV
-81 EELDLDIIDS
+81 QELDLDIIDS

-103 PMTITISVPVYPVVE
+103 PMTITITVPVYPVVE
-118 VKDYMGVEV
+118 VKDYMGVEA
-127 EQEKPQVSDE
+127 EQEKAQVSDE

-148 RNARMVTVDR
+148 RNARMITVDR
-158 ASKKGDTVIF
+158 ESKNGDTLIF

-215 EVTFPEAYT
+215 EVKFPENYT

-232 TFECLIHEVKEE
+232 TFECLVHEVKEE
-244 ELPKLDDEFVKDVSE
+244 EIPELDDEFVKDVSE
-259 FDTVDELKDDIKN
+259 FDTVDELKEDIK
-272 KQLENAKNM
+272 KRQLENAKNM

-300 DVPDVMVEDEI
+300 DVPDVMIEDEI
-311 SRMIQEI
+311 TRMIQEI

-328 VENYL
+328 VDNYL
-333 QYMGKDMAEFRKD
+333 QYMGKDMSEMRNE
-346 LREDAANKVGTR
+346 LREDAAKKVGTR

-368 GIEVSEEE
+368 NIEVSEEE

-381 KKIADAYKKDVE
+381 AKIAEAYKRDVE
-393 EIRQMIGVE
+393 EIKNMIGIE

-409 DIQLSKVVDLLYDK
+409 DVQITKVIDMLYDN
-423 AKVTEVEPKKIDPV
+423 AKIKEVEPKKIDPA
-437 EIKAE
+437 EIKDDE
-442 DAKKESEEKNDSKVA
+442 ESEEA
-457 KESKDEKKSDKPKDE
+457 GDEKTEE
-472 KEAKA
+472 K
-477 KEDK
+477 

>member
-1 MKANLVSKE
+1 MKTNLLSKE

-76 YLKAV
+76 YLNAV
-81 EELDLDIIDS
+81 QELDLDIIDS

-103 PMTITISVPVYPVVE
+103 PMTITITVPVYPVVE
-118 VKDYMGVEV
+118 VKDYMGVEA
-127 EQEKPQVSDE
+127 EQEKAQISDE

-148 RNARMVTVDR
+148 RNARMIAVDR
-158 ASKKGDTVIF
+158 ESKNGDTLIF

-203 LEGLKAGESKNV
+203 LEGLKAGDSKNV
-215 EVTFPEAYT
+215 EVKFPENYT
-224 EELAGKDA
+224 VELAGKDA
-232 TFECLIHEVKEE
+232 TFECLVHEVKEE
-244 ELPKLDDEFVKDVSE
+244 EIPELDDEFVKDVSE
-259 FDTVDELKDDIKN
+259 FDTVDELKEDIK
-272 KQLENAKNM
+272 KRQLENAKNM

-311 SRMIQEI
+311 TRMIQEI

-333 QYMGKDMAEFRKD
+333 QYMGKDMSEMRNE
-346 LREDAANKVGTR
+346 LREDAAKKVGTR

-368 GIEVSEEE
+368 NIEVSEEE

-381 KKIADAYKKDVE
+381 AKIAEAYKRDVE
-393 EIRQMIGVE
+393 EIKNMIGIE

-409 DIQLSKVVDLLYDK
+409 DVQITKVIDMLYDN
-423 AKVTEVEPKKIDPV
+423 AKIKEVEPKKIDPA
-437 EIKAE
+437 EIKDDE
-442 DAKKESEEKNDSKVA
+442 ESEEA
-457 KESKDEKKSDKPKDE
+457 GDEKTEE
-472 KEAKA
+472 K
-477 KEDK
+477 

>member
-1 MKANLVSKE
+1 MKANLISRE

-20 TAEEFDQACIDAYK
+20 TADEFDQACIDAYK

-52 SIIEKHYGEGVFFE
+52 GIIEKHYGEGVFFE

-76 YLKAV
+76 YLNAV
-81 EELDLDIIDS
+81 QELDLDIIDS

-103 PMTITISVPVYPVVE
+103 PMTITITVPVYPVVE
-118 VKDYMGVEV
+118 VKDYMGVEA
-127 EQEKPQVSDE
+127 EQEKAQVSDE

-148 RNARMVTVDR
+148 RNARMITVDR
-158 ASKKGDTVIF
+158 ESKKGDILIF

-203 LEGLKAGESKNV
+203 LEGLKAGDSKNV
-215 EVTFPEAYT
+215 EVKFPENYT

-232 TFECLIHEVKEE
+232 TFECLVHEVKEE
-244 ELPKLDDEFVKDVSE
+244 EIPELDDEFVKDVSE
-259 FDTVDELKDDIKN
+259 FDTVDELKEDIK
-272 KQLENAKNM
+272 KRQLENAKNM

-287 DAVVSKV
+287 DAVVEKV

-311 SRMIQEI
+311 TRMIQEI

-333 QYMGKDMAEFRKD
+333 QYMGKDMSEMRNE
-346 LREDAANKVGTR
+346 LREDAAKKVGTR

-368 GIEVSEEE
+368 NIEVSEEE

-381 KKIADAYKKDVE
+381 AKIAEAYKKDVE
-393 EIRQMIGVE
+393 EIKNMIGIE

-409 DIQLSKVVDLLYDK
+409 DVQITKVIDMLYDN
-423 AKVTEVEPKKIDPV
+423 AKIKEVEPKKIDPA
-437 EIKAE
+437 EIKDDE
-442 DAKKESEEKNDSKVA
+442 ESDEAGDEKTEEK
-457 KESKDEKKSDKPKDE
+457 
-472 KEAKA
+472 
-477 KEDK
+477 

>member
-1 MKANLVSKE
+1 MKTNLLSKE

-34 ATKDQFS
+34 ATKDQFA

-76 YLKAV
+76 YLNAV
-81 EELDLDIIDS
+81 QELDLDIIDS

-103 PMTITISVPVYPVVE
+103 PMTITITVPVYPVVE
-118 VKDYMGVEV
+118 VKDYMGVEA
-127 EQEKPQVSDE
+127 EQEKAQVSDE

-148 RNARMVTVDR
+148 RNARMITVDR
-158 ASKKGDTVIF
+158 ESKNGDTLIF

-203 LEGLKAGESKNV
+203 LEGLKAGDSKNV
-215 EVTFPEAYT
+215 EVKFPENYT

-232 TFECLIHEVKEE
+232 TFECLVHEVKEE
-244 ELPKLDDEFVKDVSE
+244 EIPELDDEFVKDVSE
-259 FDTVDELKDDIKN
+259 FDTVDELKEDIK
-272 KQLENAKNM
+272 KRQLENAKNM

-287 DAVVSKV
+287 DAVVEKV

-311 SRMIQEI
+311 TRMIQEI

-333 QYMGKDMAEFRKD
+333 QYMGKDMTDMRKE
-346 LREDAANKVGTR
+346 LREDAAKKVGTR

-368 GIEVSEEE
+368 NIQVSEEE

-381 KKIADAYKKDVE
+381 AKIAEAYKRDVE
-393 EIRQMIGVE
+393 EIKNMIGVE

-409 DIQLSKVVDLLYDK
+409 DVQITKVIDMLYDLSL
-423 AKVTEVEPKKIDPV
+423 IH
-437 EIKAE
+437 I
-442 DAKKESEEKNDSKVA
+442 
-457 KESKDEKKSDKPKDE
+457 
-472 KEAKA
+472 
-477 KEDK
+477 

>member
-1 MKANLVSKE
+1 MKTNLISKE
-10 KNVAKFTMEF
+10 KNLAKFTIEF
-20 TAEEFDQACIDAYK
+20 TADEFDQACIDAYK

-52 SIIEKHYGEGVFFE
+52 GIIEKHYGEGVFFE

-76 YLKAV
+76 YLNAV
-81 EELDLDIIDS
+81 QELDLDIIDS

-103 PMTITISVPVYPVVE
+103 PMTITITVPVYPVVE
-118 VKDYMGVEV
+118 VKDYMGVEA
-127 EQEKPQVSDE
+127 EQEKAQVSDE

-148 RNARMVTVDR
+148 RNARMVTVER
-158 ASKKGDTVIF
+158 ESKNGDTLIF
-168 DFKGFVDGEQF
+168 DFKGFVDGKQF

-203 LEGLKAGESKNV
+203 LEGLKAGDSKNV
-215 EVTFPEAYT
+215 EVKFPENYT

-232 TFECLIHEVKEE
+232 TFECLVHEVKEE
-244 ELPKLDDEFVKDVSE
+244 EIPKLDDEFVKDVSE
-259 FDTVDELKDDIKN
+259 FDTVDELKEDIK
-272 KQLENAKNM
+272 KRQLENAKNM
-281 VVSRAK
+281 VLSRAK

-300 DVPDVMVEDEI
+300 DVPDVMVQDEI
-311 SRMIQEI
+311 TRMIQEI

-333 QYMGKDMAEFRKD
+333 QYMGKDMSD
-346 LREDAANKVGTR
+346 LRNELKEDAAKKVGTR

-368 GIEVSEEE
+368 DIKVSEDE

-381 KKIADAYKKDVE
+381 AKIAEAYKKDVD
-393 EIRQMIGVE
+393 EIKNMIGIE

-409 DIQLSKVVDLLYDK
+409 DIQITKVIDMLYDN
-423 AKVTEVEPKKIDPV
+423 AKITEVEPKKIDPA
-437 EIKAE
+437 EIKDDKESKKAE
-442 DAKKESEEKNDSKVA
+442 DVEKTEEK
-457 KESKDEKKSDKPKDE
+457 
-472 KEAKA
+472 
-477 KEDK
+477 

>member
-1 MKANLVSKE
+1 MKANLISKE

-20 TAEEFDQACIDAYK
+20 TADEFDQACIDAYK

-52 SIIEKHYGEGVFFE
+52 GIIEKHYGEGVFFE

-76 YLKAV
+76 YLNAV
-81 EELDLDIIDS
+81 QELDLDIIDS

-103 PMTITISVPVYPVVE
+103 PMTITITVPVYPVVE
-118 VKDYMGVEV
+118 VKDYMGVEA
-127 EQEKPQVSDE
+127 EQEKAQVSDE

-148 RNARMVTVDR
+148 RNARMVTVESE
-158 ASKKGDTVIF
+158 SKNGDTLIF
-168 DFKGFVDGEQF
+168 DFKGFVDGKQF

-203 LEGLKAGESKNV
+203 LEGLKAGDSKNV
-215 EVTFPEAYT
+215 EVKFPENYT

-232 TFECLIHEVKEE
+232 TFECLVHEVKEE
-244 ELPKLDDEFVKDVSE
+244 EIPKLDDEFVKDVSE
-259 FDTVDELKDDIKN
+259 FDTVDELKEDIKN
-272 KQLENAKNM
+272 RQLENAKNM
-281 VVSRAK
+281 VLSRAK

-300 DVPDVMVEDEI
+300 DVPDVMVQDEI
-311 SRMIQEI
+311 TRMIQEI

-333 QYMGKDMAEFRKD
+333 QYMGKDMSD
-346 LREDAANKVGTR
+346 LRNELKEDAAKKVGTR

-368 GIEVSEEE
+368 DIKVSEDE

-381 KKIADAYKKDVE
+381 AKIAEAYKKDVD
-393 EIRQMIGVE
+393 EIKNMIGIE

-409 DIQLSKVVDLLYDK
+409 DIQITKVIDMLYDN
-423 AKVTEVEPKKIDPV
+423 AKITEVEPKKIDPA
-437 EIKAE
+437 EIKDDKESKKAE
-442 DAKKESEEKNDSKVA
+442 DVEKTEEK
-457 KESKDEKKSDKPKDE
+457 
-472 KEAKA
+472 
-477 KEDK
+477 

>member
-1 MKANLVSKE
+1 MKANLISKE

-20 TAEEFDQACIDAYK
+20 TADEFDQACIDAYK

-52 SIIEKHYGEGVFFE
+52 GIIEKHYGEGVFFE

-76 YLKAV
+76 YLNAV
-81 EELDLDIIDS
+81 QELDLDIIDS

-103 PMTITISVPVYPVVE
+103 PMTITITVPVYPVVE
-118 VKDYMGVEV
+118 VKNYMGVEA
-127 EQEKPQVSDE
+127 EQEKAQVSDE

-158 ASKKGDTVIF
+158 ESKNGDTLIF
-168 DFKGFVDGEQF
+168 DFKGFVDGKQF

-203 LEGLKAGESKNV
+203 LEGLKAGDSKNV
-215 EVTFPEAYT
+215 EVKFPENYT

-232 TFECLIHEVKEE
+232 TFECLVHEVKEE
-244 ELPKLDDEFVKDVSE
+244 EIPKLDDEFVKDVSE
-259 FDTVDELKDDIKN
+259 FDTVDELKEDIK
-272 KQLENAKNM
+272 KRQLENAKNM
-281 VVSRAK
+281 VLSRAK

-300 DVPDVMVEDEI
+300 DVPDVMVQDEI
-311 SRMIQEI
+311 TRMIQEI

-333 QYMGKDMAEFRKD
+333 QYMGKDMSD
-346 LREDAANKVGTR
+346 LRNELKEDAAKKVGTR

-368 GIEVSEEE
+368 DIKVSEDE

-381 KKIADAYKKDVE
+381 AKIAEAYKKDVD
-393 EIRQMIGVE
+393 EIKNMIGIE

-409 DIQLSKVVDLLYDK
+409 DIQITKVIDMLYDN
-423 AKVTEVEPKKIDPV
+423 AKITEVGPKKIDSA
-437 EIKAE
+437 EIKDDKESKKAE
-442 DAKKESEEKNDSKVA
+442 DVEKTEEK
-457 KESKDEKKSDKPKDE
+457 
-472 KEAKA
+472 
-477 KEDK
+477 

>member
-1 MKANLVSKE
+1 MKTNLLSKE

-52 SIIEKHYGEGVFFE
+52 SIIEKHYGEGIFFE

-76 YLKAV
+76 YLNAV
-81 EELDLDIIDS
+81 QELDLDIIDS

-103 PMTITISVPVYPVVE
+103 PMTITITVPVYPVVE
-118 VKDYMGVEV
+118 VKDYMGVEA
-127 EQEKPQVSDE
+127 EQEKAQVSDE

-148 RNARMVTVDR
+148 RNARMIAVER
-158 ASKKGDTVIF
+158 ESKKGDTLIF

-203 LEGLKAGESKNV
+203 LEGLKAGDSKNV
-215 EVTFPEAYT
+215 EVKFPENYT

-232 TFECLIHEVKEE
+232 TFECLVHEVKEE
-244 ELPKLDDEFVKDVSE
+244 EIPELDDEFVKDVSE
-259 FDTVDELKDDIKN
+259 FDTVDELKEDIKK

-287 DAVVSKV
+287 DAVVEKV

-311 SRMIQEI
+311 NRMIQEI

-333 QYMGKDMAEFRKD
+333 QYMGKDMSEMRNE
-346 LREDAANKVGTR
+346 LREDAAKKVGTR

-368 GIEVSEEE
+368 DIQVSEEE

-381 KKIADAYKKDVE
+381 AKIAEAYKRDVE
-393 EIRQMIGVE
+393 EIKNMIGVE

-409 DIQLSKVVDLLYDK
+409 DVQITKVIDMLYDN
-423 AKVTEVEPKKIDPV
+423 AKIKEVEPKKVDPV
-437 EIKAE
+437 EIKDDE
-442 DAKKESEEKNDSKVA
+442 KSEEA
-457 KESKDEKKSDKPKDE
+457 GDEKTEE
-472 KEAKA
+472 K
-477 KEDK
+477 

>member
-1 MKANLVSKE
+1 MKTNLISKE

-76 YLKAV
+76 YLNAV
-81 EELDLDIIDS
+81 QELDLDIIDS

-103 PMTITISVPVYPVVE
+103 PMTITITVPVYPVVE

-127 EQEKPQVSDE
+127 EQEKAQVSDE

-148 RNARMVTVDR
+148 RNARMIAVDR
-158 ASKKGDTVIF
+158 ESKKGDTLIF
-168 DFKGFVDGEQF
+168 DFKGFVDGKQF

-193 GMFIPGFEEQ
+193 GMFIPGFEDQ
-203 LEGLKAGESKNV
+203 LEGLKAGDSKNV
-215 EVTFPEAYT
+215 EVKFPENYT

-232 TFECLIHEVKEE
+232 TFECLVHEVKEE
-244 ELPKLDDEFVKDVSE
+244 EIPELDDEFVKDVSE
-259 FDTVDELKDDIKN
+259 FDTVDELKEDIRKR
-272 KQLENAKNM
+272 QLENAKNM
-281 VVSRAK
+281 VLSRAK
-287 DAVVSKV
+287 DDVISKV

-333 QYMGKDMAEFRKD
+333 QYMGKDMADMRNE
-346 LREDAANKVGTR
+346 LREDAAKKVGTR

-368 GIEVSEEE
+368 NIQVSEEE

-381 KKIADAYKKDVE
+381 AKIAEAYKKDVE
-393 EIRQMIGVE
+393 EIKNMIGIE

-409 DIQLSKVVDLLYDK
+409 DVQITKVIDMLYDN
-423 AKVTEVEPKKIDPV
+423 AKITEIEPKKMDPA
-437 EIKAE
+437 EIKDEE
-442 DAKKESEEKNDSKVA
+442 DTDKAG
-457 KESKDEKKSDKPKDE
+457 KDEKTEE
-472 KEAKA
+472 K
-477 KEDK
+477 